1 MWGNG
6 KMDKGSERYKFLVI
20 EWLKRIMEYVVIE
33 DTVNGILKALY
44 DDSSYTCGEHGIIH
58 KVVEAL
64 CCIPETNVT
73 SCVNYI

>member
-1 MWGNG
+1 
-6 KMDKGSERYKFLVI
+6 
-20 EWLKRIMEYVVIE
+20 MEYVVIE